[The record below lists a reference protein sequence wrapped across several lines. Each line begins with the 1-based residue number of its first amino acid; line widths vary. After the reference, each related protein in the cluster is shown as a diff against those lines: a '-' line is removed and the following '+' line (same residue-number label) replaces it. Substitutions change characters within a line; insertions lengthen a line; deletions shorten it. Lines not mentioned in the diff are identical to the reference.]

1 MSEIIVDIG
10 ILKLNGETYKMVPP
24 QNEQIPYEI
33 EYVSGAPY
41 HNPYSRNI
49 PAEVSVNGFTW
60 HLGGFKSRDGAV
72 GTSEYGENTDGSSL
86 LELLPGPKVNTI
98 TLNDSLTME
107 VNHIFNNTASIGP
120 YVWVAAGR
128 YIFRIDTSSNAVAS
142 KDLGVGVNAVQTF
155 VGLDGNI
162 YVVTDAAT
170 LSLWKLSAIVVGGP
184 DTWTQ
189 TADVAG
195 CRFAVGINR
204 TFKITTAGVLSN
216 CRAGLDIMVNSNWG
230 DAVQIGSSS
239 LTPQALVAYERTVL
253 VGKTDGLFSVG
264 EEGFGVPEIK
274 RMGAS
279 TNNTH
284 AMLIFD
290 PFLMVP
296 HARGLFRWAPG
307 EAVPS
312 GLETE
317 KLNQSPVRGPICALA
332 TDSEWIYFFIQVGAT
347 LWLNRMRER
356 RRNEQVSGTYVLDT
370 WVQQTGL
377 SGNCNWAHFVPGVPA
392 SSLPARLFWGVGK
405 KVYYIDLGTGAG
417 VSDTLDPLYRFTTT
431 SGTRYSAKMNFDDR
445 NPKDFRR
452 IQVDVDNVDVNKYW
466 SVAYSVDG
474 GAWQTTD
481 ILGAAMS
488 AVTNGLT
495 TFYLPVTANGREIQL
510 RFTFVNNS
518 ETSPPKLKYYEVSA
532 VPKPT
537 KVARIMVTL
546 LLGAGFQTESGYES
560 RTAIEQQNALQA
572 LLVSSVPV
580 TAIGPWGEELV
591 VVQDM
596 ALTSA
601 VQEGNEP
608 YSFLAKVTLQGRPSV

>member
-1 MSEIIVDIG
+1 MSDVSPLVEVG
-10 ILKLNGETYKMVPP
+10 ILRLNSETYKIVRA
-24 QNEQIPYEI
+24 QQDQIGYER
-33 EYVSGAPY
+33 EYVNSPPWNEGE
-41 HNPYSRNI
+41 
-49 PAEVSVNGFTW
+49 PAEVSTNGFTW
-60 HLGGFKSRDGAV
+60 HLGGFKSRAGAV
-72 GTSEYGENTDGSSL
+72 GTSEYGENSDGSSL
-86 LELLPGPKVNTI
+86 LELLPGPKVNTV

-107 VNHIFNNTASIGP
+107 VNHIFNNTANVGP

-128 YIFRIDTSSNAVAS
+128 YIFRIDTSSNVVLS
-142 KDLGVGVNAVQTF
+142 KDLGVGVNCVQTF
-155 VGLDGNI
+155 VGLDGFI
-162 YVVTDAAT
+162 FAVTDAAT
-170 LSLWKLSAIVVGGP
+170 QSLWRMNAIVVGGP
-184 DTWTQ
+184 DTWAQ
-189 TADVAG
+189 SADVAG

-216 CRAGLDIMVNSNWG
+216 CRAGLAIDVNANWG
-230 DAVQIGSSS
+230 DAVQIGAST
-239 LTPQALVAYERTVL
+239 LTPQALVAYERTVM
-253 VGKTDGLFSVG
+253 VGKSDGLFSVG

-332 TDSEWIYFFIQVGAT
+332 TDSEWIYFFIQVGTT

-356 RRNEQVSGTYVLDT
+356 RRNEQVSGAYVLDT

-377 SGNCNWAHFVPGVPA
+377 TGNCNWAHFVPGTPA
-392 SSLPARLFWGVGK
+392 SALPARLFWGVGK

-417 VSDTLDPLYRFTTT
+417 VSDTLDTLYRFTTT
-431 SGTRYSAKMNFDDR
+431 SGTRYTAKMNFDDR

-474 GAWQTTD
+474 GAYQTTD
-481 ILGAAMS
+481 INGATMQAI
-488 AVTNGLT
+488 TNGLT
-495 TFYLPVTANGREIQL
+495 TFYLPLTANGREIQL
-510 RFTFVNNS
+510 KFTFVNNS
-518 ETSPPKLKYYEVSA
+518 ETSPPKLKYWEVFA
-532 VPKPT
+532 VPQAIKLART
-537 KVARIMVTL
+537 KLTL
-546 LLGAGFQTESGYES
+546 LLQEGFATEGGFEV
-560 RTAIEQQNALQA
+560 RTALEQQDAIQT

-580 TAIGPWGEELV
+580 TASGPWGEE
-591 VVQDM
+591 VVQVKDFKSQ
-596 ALTSA
+596 AGLQDGQTS
-601 VQEGNEP
+601 
-608 YSFLAKVTLQGRPSV
+608 YSFIAVITLQERASV